1 MDTWTRRILL
11 GLVLGVLVYAG
22 LGMLT
27 DARAVID
34 HASRFPVG
42 VFLGALALTLVNYGL
57 RFLKWHLYLRKLD
70 LEVPV
75 GESLTVFIS
84 GMVMAVTPGK
94 VGEVFKSFL
103 LRESRGI
110 PAASTA
116 PIVAAER
123 MTDLL
128 GMVLIAA
135 IGVVTFDYGRTVLGA
150 TVVLLVVGIV
160 ILNQREMVLR
170 WLEWSG
176 DLPVVGRFQAKLEEA
191 YESMHELL
199 DLPIF
204 TGTTLLSAVAWS
216 MEGAALYWILTAL
229 DASGVTVYA
238 AFFVYAIS
246 TIAGAIS
253 FLPGG
258 LGVTEGGM
266 IVLLTDVFG
275 YFDGASAATLA
286 TYIIR
291 FATLW
296 FGVGLGAVTL
306 VYFRAHYGAD
316 RADDTTADVDG
327 DDRPETT
334 RNAEGDEP

>member
-1 MDTWTRRILL
+1 MEKSTRRILL
-11 GLVLGVLVYAG
+11 GLLLGVLVYAG

-27 DARAVID
+27 DARELLD

-42 VFLGALALTLVNYGL
+42 VFAGALALTLVNYGL
-57 RFLKWHLYLRKLD
+57 RFVKWHLYLKRLD
-70 LEVPV
+70 IEVPI
-75 GESLTVFIS
+75 GESLTVFIA

-94 VGEVFKSFL
+94 VGEVYKSFL
-103 LRESRGI
+103 LRESRSV

-116 PIVAAER
+116 PIVVAER

-135 IGVVTFDYGRTVLGA
+135 VGVVSFDYGRSILGI
-150 TVVLLVVGIV
+150 TLVLLVVGIV
-160 ILNQREMVLR
+160 ILNQRELVLG

-176 DLPVVGRFQAKLEEA
+176 DLPLVGRFQEKLEEA
-191 YESMHELL
+191 YRSMHELV

-204 TGTTLLSAVAWS
+204 AGTTLLSAAAWA
-216 MEGAALYWILTAL
+216 MEGVAMYWILVAL
-229 DASGVTVYA
+229 DASGVTMYA

-275 YFDGASAATLA
+275 YFEGASAATLA
-286 TYIIR
+286 TYLIR

-296 FGVGLGAVTL
+296 FGVGLGAVAL
-306 VYFRAHYGAD
+306 MVFRARYA
-316 RADDTTADVDG
+316 
-327 DDRPETT
+327 PP
-334 RNAEGDEP
+334 AEGDEP

>member
-1 MDTWTRRILL
+1 MDKLTRRILV
-11 GLVLGVLVYAG
+11 GLLLGVLVYAG

-27 DARAVID
+27 DAREVIA
-34 HASRFPVG
+34 HASRFPLG
-42 VFLGALALTLVNYGL
+42 VFFGALALTLVNYAL
-57 RFLKWHLYLRKLD
+57 RFLKWHLYLGKLGI
-70 LEVPV
+70 EVPV
-75 GESLTVFIS
+75 GESLTVFIA

-103 LRESRGI
+103 LRESRSV

-116 PIVAAER
+116 PIVVAER

-135 IGVVTFDYGRTVLGA
+135 LGVVSFDYGRTVLGV
-150 TVVLLVVGIV
+150 TLVLLVVGIV
-160 ILNQREMVLR
+160 ILNQRELVLG

-176 DLPVVGRFQAKLEEA
+176 DLPVIGRFQNKLEEA
-191 YESMHELL
+191 YRSMHELV

-216 MEGAALYWILTAL
+216 MEGLALYWILVAL

-296 FGVGLGAVTL
+296 FGVGLGAVAL
-306 VYFRAHYGAD
+306 IWFRIEY
-316 RADDTTADVDG
+316 G
-327 DDRPETT
+327 DDE
-334 RNAEGDEP
+334 EG

>member
-1 MDTWTRRILL
+1 MDKLTRRIVA
-11 GLVLGVLVYAG
+11 GLVLGVVVYAG
-22 LGMLT
+22 IGLLT
-27 DARAVID
+27 DAQALLGEMR
-34 HASRFPVG
+34 HFPFG
-42 VFLGALALTLVNYGL
+42 VFVGALALTLVNYGL
-57 RFLKWHLYLRKLD
+57 RFAKWHLYLKKLD
-70 LEVPV
+70 VEVPV
-75 GESLTVFIS
+75 GESVTVFIA

-94 VGEVFKSFL
+94 VGEVLKSFL
-103 LRESRGI
+103 LRESRSV
-110 PAASTA
+110 PVARTA
-116 PIVAAER
+116 PIVVAER

-135 IGVVTFDYGRTVLGA
+135 VGVVAFDYGQTVLGV
-150 TVVLLVVGIV
+150 TLLLLVVAV
-160 ILNQREMVLR
+160 VLLNQRELM
-170 WLEWSG
+170 LEWLDAIEG
-176 DLPVVGRFQAKLEEA
+176 MPLVGAIQPTLEEA
-191 YESMHELL
+191 YRSMHSLV
-199 DLPIF
+199 DWPIF
-204 TGTTLLSAVAWS
+204 SGTTLLSALAWS

-266 IVLLTDVFG
+266 IVLLTDVFN

-296 FGVGLGAVTL
+296 FGVGLGALTL
-306 VYFRAHYGAD
+306 VYFRATYGAD
-316 RADDTTADVDG
+316 AAAGASDG
-327 DDRPETT
+327 DGVSEEDP
-334 RNAEGDEP
+334 P